1 MESHAEIF
9 SVRAAILAA
18 TAAQVRSADR
28 HAQKRKNTKQ
38 SQ

>member
-9 SVRAAILAA
+9 SVRAAIPAA
-18 TAAQVRSADR
+18 TAALTRSADR
-28 HAQKRKNTKQ
+28 HAQKRKNNKQ